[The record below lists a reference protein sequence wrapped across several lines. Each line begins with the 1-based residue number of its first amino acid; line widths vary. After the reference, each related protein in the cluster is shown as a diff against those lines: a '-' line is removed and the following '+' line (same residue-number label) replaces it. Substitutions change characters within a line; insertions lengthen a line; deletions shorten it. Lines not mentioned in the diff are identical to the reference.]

1 MADIA
6 RRIELY
12 NQAIQ
17 QAHEHIARDQ
27 MLRERP
33 DIGKE
38 LHDAIRRQ
46 IANGTSDVVA
56 VAAGAVRALEA
67 RRDRGT

>member
-12 NQAIQ
+12 NQAFQ
-17 QAHEHIARDQ
+17 LAHEHIARDQ

-67 RRDRGT
+67 RRDGGA

>member
-12 NQAIQ
+12 NQAFQ
-17 QAHEHIARDQ
+17 LAHEHVAKDQ
-27 MLRERP
+27 ALRERP
-33 DIGKE
+33 GISKE

-46 IANGTSDVVA
+46 IADGASDVVA
-56 VAAGAVRALEA
+56 VAAAAVRAVEA
-67 RRDRGT
+67 RHGSET